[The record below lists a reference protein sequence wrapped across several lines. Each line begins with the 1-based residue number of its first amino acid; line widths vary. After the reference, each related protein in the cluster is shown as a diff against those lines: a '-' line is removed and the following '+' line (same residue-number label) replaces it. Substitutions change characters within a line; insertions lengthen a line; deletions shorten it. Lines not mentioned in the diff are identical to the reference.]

1 MVLKKKKYLTFFI
14 LTFIMLVDKN
24 VSAAPL
30 CLEEENNIQNKEIVS
45 NEKLS
50 KENIDTIE
58 NKNNNLENTNWLI
71 ILNNRIK
78 LHKNMI
84 NFVKRNSNKN
94 IDDKF
99 KNNK

>member
-30 CLEEENNIQNKEIVS
+30 CLEEENKEIVS

-58 NKNNNLENTNWLI
+58 NENNNLEN
-71 ILNNRIK
+71 NNLENNNELLTIK
-78 LHKNMI
+78 
-84 NFVKRNSNKN
+84 
-94 IDDKF
+94 
-99 KNNK
+99 